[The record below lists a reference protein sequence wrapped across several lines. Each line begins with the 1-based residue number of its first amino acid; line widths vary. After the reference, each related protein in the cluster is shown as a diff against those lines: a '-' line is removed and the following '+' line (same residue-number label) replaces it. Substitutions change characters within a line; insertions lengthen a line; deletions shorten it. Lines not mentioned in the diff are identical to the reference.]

1 MDLLEELLLGENQIA
16 NTDGLYN
23 LPALRTLDLNTNKLT
38 TLAGIKNLPAL
49 QELDVGANSIEKS
62 DSLAGL
68 INFTKLVRFNAAGNP
83 FADEL
88 GDKIKF
94 EVLFRIY
101 PWVQIKKIGE
111 DEIGEEDIAQW
122 KAERRERLRQEE
134 DAKRA
139 AEEAARLAEER
150 AAQGLPPE
158 GEGAEQEA
166 DE

>member
-1 MDLLEELLLGENQIA
+1 LDLRKNQLLACDGLG

-101 PWVQIKKIGE
+101 PWV
-111 DEIGEEDIAQW
+111 
-122 KAERRERLRQEE
+122 
-134 DAKRA
+134 
-139 AEEAARLAEER
+139 
-150 AAQGLPPE
+150 
-158 GEGAEQEA
+158 
-166 DE
+166 